1 MLFSFTRNLELDFL
15 KTSNKQIKS
24 MKEKTTTVEEVVTV
38 IQT

>member
-15 KTSNKQIKS
+15 NTSKKQIKS
-24 MKEKTTTVEEVVTV
+24 MKEKTTKVEEVVTV